1 MEPIPYINS
10 CNIQLAAEI
19 AGRAVLSQQKAMD
32 TARGG
37 TVLRIQDILTGAITI
52 PPRKPYTQSS
62 DRATRALGIRSKF
75 SLPRKL
81 YTVATGIAFHVRN
94 REILFR
100 TVTT

>member
-1 MEPIPYINS
+1 
-10 CNIQLAAEI
+10 
-19 AGRAVLSQQKAMD
+19 MD

-52 PPRKPYTQSS
+52 PPRKPYSGTPQSS

-94 REILFR
+94 REILF
-100 TVTT
+100 